1 MTFPCM
7 YIVHFDIYF
16 FLPFLVPFLLITFPS
31 QLVLF
36 LILFLLPPP
45 PLILPP
51 FLWVAQWVSL
61 GLLRELWVRGWSQE
75 HGTFSVTI
83 SPKKM
88 SLLLLATLAAWK
100 HSGRSVTHDRYRYS
114 CCQVQEAMA
123 MPCPGFSVAHHLTSV
138 CFWFLYTSSL
148 SMFFESGEG

>member
-1 MTFPCM
+1 MHVYSTFW
-7 YIVHFDIYF
+7 Y
-16 FLPFLVPFLLITFPS
+16 
-31 QLVLF
+31 
-36 LILFLLPPP
+36 LFLLTFSCPIPTDHLSFPTSPLSNIVSSPP
-45 PLILPP
+45 PLNSSP